1 MLNQIQH
8 TTCCIVGGGPAGMI
22 LGLLLARQNIP
33 VTVLEAH
40 NDFDR
45 DFRGDTVHPSIMELL
60 DDIGL
65 ADTVLSLRHTK
76 ARTLTLHLSDEVA
89 LTIDFRHLRT
99 RFPYITMLPQ
109 SDFLELLSFESQQY
123 PAFNII
129 MGARAEDLIEEG
141 GVIRG
146 IRYRHNNESH
156 KLRALL
162 TVGAD
167 GRFSRLR
174 RLAKATFIATAPPMD
189 VLWFRIPRQPR
200 DPDTAMGRFADGN
213 GAIMLNRF
221 DHWQI
226 GYVIV
231 KGSYQQLREKG
242 IYAFQ
247 ESVAHLLPQFTDRLH
262 SINEWK
268 SVSLLSVE
276 AGYVQRWYKPGLL
289 LIGDAAHTMSPVG
302 GVGINY
308 AIQDAVV
315 AANVLTEPLKRN
327 RVSQYH
333 LAAVQRRRE
342 IPTRIIQTFQVFV
355 QKRIIKQVLQAQRPI
370 QPPFFI
376 KFAMVQEF
384 IARLI
389 AFGVWPVKL
398 QSEQKQI
405 LWRSITKRK
414 FGDRPP

>member
-1 MLNQIQH
+1 MLNQIQR
-8 TTCCIVGGGPAGMI
+8 TTCCIVGGGPAGMM
-22 LGLLLARQNIP
+22 LGLLLARQHIP

-45 DFRGDTVHPSIMELL
+45 DFRGDTIHPSIMELL
-60 DDIGL
+60 DSIGL
-65 ADTVLSLRHTK
+65 ANNVLGLRHTK

-89 LTIDFRHLRT
+89 LTIDFRHLKT

-109 SDFLELLSFESQQY
+109 SDFLELLSLEAQQC

-129 MGARAEDLIEEG
+129 MGARAEELIEEDG
-141 GVIRG
+141 IIRG
-146 IRYRHNNESH
+146 IRYRHHNERH
-156 KLRALL
+156 ELRALL

-167 GRFSRLR
+167 GRFSRIR
-174 RLAKATFIATAPPMD
+174 RLAKLRFIATAPPMD
-189 VLWFRIPRQPR
+189 VLWFRIPRHPE
-200 DPDTAMGRFADGN
+200 DPDIAMGRFADGN

-242 IYAFQ
+242 LQALQ
-247 ESVAHLLPQFTDRLH
+247 ESIGNLLPQLRDRLH
-262 SINEWK
+262 LLNKWK
-268 SVSLLSVE
+268 SISLLSVE
-276 AGYVQRWYKPGLL
+276 AGRVQKWHKPGLL

-315 AANVLTEPLKRN
+315 TANVLMEPLQRN
-327 RVSQYH
+327 VISQSH

-342 IPTRIIQTFQVFV
+342 IPTRIIQTFQAFV
-355 QKRIIKQVLQAQRPI
+355 QKRIISQALHSQRPI

-376 KFAMVQEF
+376 KFAVVQKLL
-384 IARLI
+384 ARLI

-398 QSEQKQI
+398 RSEQRPT
-405 LWRSITKRK
+405 LWRWIAKRK
-414 FGDRPP
+414 IRNYT